1 MRRGIKGSSWSGGHA
16 ACLTR
21 PAGCQ
26 PADSPRKLRVGRD
39 SLAGFYPILRRS
51 PQRFLM

>member
-1 MRRGIKGSSWSGGHA
+1 MRRGTKRSSWNGGQA

-21 PAGCQ
+21 PAGWK
-26 PADSPRKLRVGRD
+26 PADSPRNLRVGRD
-39 SLAGFYPILRRS
+39 SLAGFHPILRRS

>member
-1 MRRGIKGSSWSGGHA
+1 MRCGIKGSSWSGGQA

-21 PAGCQ
+21 PAGFQ
-26 PADSPRKLRVGRD
+26 PDGSPRKLRCRRD
-39 SLAGFYPILRRS
+39 SLAAFHPVLRRS